1 MQSQRQGLKI
11 ESSSN
16 SNSTSPKRIRKKSIG
31 DNPLPSSSQKSQNLS
46 SSSSSSLDNSITKS
60 TNKINNHNNSSS
72 SGSSSNNGGG
82 GSYDITDDGYEERF
96 NALLNE
102 FANEDNDD
110 NNTSL
115 FKCFGC
121 NSPDRICGL
130 KVDTIIRFFKVITAY
145 PFVIVVSS
153 LNLSNKYAFLR

>member
-1 MQSQRQGLKI
+1 MGDQS
-11 ESSSN
+11 
-16 SNSTSPKRIRKKSIG
+16 
-31 DNPLPSSSQKSQNLS
+31 LPSSSSSDNNSINKSTNKNNNHDRS
-46 SSSSSSLDNSITKS
+46 SSSSSSSITTS
-60 TNKINNHNNSSS
+60 
-72 SGSSSNNGGG
+72 GGG
-82 GSYDITDDGYEERF
+82 GGGGNNNNNITDDGYEERF

-110 NNTSL
+110 NSSL

-121 NSPDRICGL
+121 SSPDRIFGL

>member
-1 MQSQRQGLKI
+1 M
-11 ESSSN
+11 
-16 SNSTSPKRIRKKSIG
+16 G
-31 DNPLPSSSQKSQNLS
+31 DNSLPSSSQKSQNLS
-46 SSSSSSLDNSITKS
+46 SSSSSDNSITKS
-60 TNKINNHNNSSS
+60 INKNNNHNNSSS
-72 SGSSSNNGGG
+72 GSNNNNGG

-110 NNTSL
+110 NNSSL

-121 NSPDRICGL
+121 SSPDRIFGL

-153 LNLSNKYAFLR
+153 LNLSNKYPFLR

>member
-1 MQSQRQGLKI
+1 M
-11 ESSSN
+11 
-16 SNSTSPKRIRKKSIG
+16 G
-31 DNPLPSSSQKSQNLS
+31 DNSLPSSSQKSQNLS
-46 SSSSSSLDNSITKS
+46 SSSLDNSIIKS
-60 TNKINNHNNSSS
+60 INKNNNHNNSSS
-72 SGSSSNNGGG
+72 GSNNGG

-110 NNTSL
+110 NNSSL

-121 NSPDRICGL
+121 SSPDRIFGL